1 MSLSKT
7 DRLEPIQYLSTLRRR
22 PKIGQNRS
30 TRSYA
35 VLTSRSTI
43 GSSDEYRPNKQPI
56 YGMGPP
62 RLNNAPIMDTSNYSC
77 ICGQQSSAEL
87 ICCSVCKSN
96 KAHRHCVQPEPYV
109 CPYCWIKTFT
119 PTVTFYEHY
128 VVVPYTV
135 LSRRPVTFTIDGE
148 TKRNLNTGKMN
159 MLCLCLEIS
168 KDGGYQ
174 INWSNALISV
184 NNYRIAVDESKVCL
198 KRTNL
203 IGYSK
208 FMKILPGK
216 LV

>member
-1 MSLSKT
+1 
-7 DRLEPIQYLSTLRRR
+7 
-22 PKIGQNRS
+22 
-30 TRSYA
+30 
-35 VLTSRSTI
+35 
-43 GSSDEYRPNKQPI
+43 
-56 YGMGPP
+56 
-62 RLNNAPIMDTSNYSC
+62 
-77 ICGQQSSAEL
+77 
-87 ICCSVCKSN
+87 
-96 KAHRHCVQPEPYV
+96 
-109 CPYCWIKTFT
+109 
-119 PTVTFYEHY
+119 
-128 VVVPYTV
+128 
-135 LSRRPVTFTIDGE
+135 
-148 TKRNLNTGKMN
+148 